1 MSKLKYGSNPHTVLL
16 FMKSLRKP
24 VTLAQIG
31 MMNPKFDSKRRSHA
45 MERLLELGYV
55 KRIGVGAY
63 QLTEDGLD
71 AVYSTAQQR

>member
-1 MSKLKYGSNPHTVLL
+1 MSRLKYGSNPHTVLL

-31 MMNPKFDSKRRSHA
+31 MMNSRFDSKRRSHA
-45 MERLLELGYV
+45 MERLLDLGYV

-71 AVYSTAQQR
+71 AVYSTAQQQ